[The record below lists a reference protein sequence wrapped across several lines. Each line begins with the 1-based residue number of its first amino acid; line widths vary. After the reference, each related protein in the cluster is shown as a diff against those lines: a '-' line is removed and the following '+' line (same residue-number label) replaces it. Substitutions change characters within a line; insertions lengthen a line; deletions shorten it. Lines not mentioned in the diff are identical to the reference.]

1 MHRNINSCLCNSW
14 LILSGYFSKPS
25 VCTCWLRV
33 IFSKSLRLLSF
44 FIADVLRCGIHVN
57 VCTFTSLP
65 LFSIQNLPNTPYV
78 LEELVN
84 NVSEEAS
91 STVKLQL
98 LTAVMK
104 MFMKRPPECQDMLG
118 RLLEH
123 AIG

>member
-1 MHRNINSCLCNSW
+1 M
-14 LILSGYFSKPS
+14 
-25 VCTCWLRV
+25 RV
-33 IFSKSLRLLSF
+33 IFSKPLRLLSF
-44 FIADVLRCGIHVN
+44 FVTFALRCGIHVRVN
-57 VCTFTSLP
+57 ACTYTSLP

>member
-1 MHRNINSCLCNSW
+1 MHRSINSCLCDSW
-14 LILSGYFSKPS
+14 LFLSGYFSKPS
-25 VCTCWLRV
+25 VYTCWLRV

-44 FIADVLRCGIHVN
+44 FIADALRCGIHVN
-57 VCTFTSLP
+57 ACRFTTLP
-65 LFSIQNLPNTPYV
+65 LQNLPNTPYV